1 MQKFVKNNIFG
12 FIIGVVLCT
21 AIIGV
26 YAITASEV
34 TYKET
39 TVDNALNNLYTEVN
53 KNLIDKMDL
62 TANFQ
67 TSYGYRTGNG
77 RSVAVDLTEGDYLLV
92 FSRDLSWLDTG
103 FALTPSVT
111 DTIEETVT
119 SSENI
124 TCEKIIAKNIKNKL
138 SNGQISFTVSS
149 IYKCNAI
156 ANGTT
161 TFSISGSYH
170 NGLSENMILYSIKID

>member
-1 MQKFVKNNIFG
+1 MKKIILSFVLGLITATSL
-12 FIIGVVLCT
+12 IG
-21 AIIGV
+21 IV
-26 YAITASEV
+26 YAINASDID
-34 TYKET
+34 YKDT
-39 TVDNALNNLYTEVN
+39 KVDQALDNLYTEVS
-53 KNLIDKMDL
+53 KDLIDRLDL
-62 TANFQ
+62 TTGFQ

-77 RSVAVDLTEGDYLLV
+77 RSVSVDLTKGDYLLV
-92 FSRDLSWLDTG
+92 FSRDFSWLDTG

-138 SNGQISFTVSS
+138 SNGQVSFTVSS